1 MMESISGDEF
11 EISNEQ
17 ESTAQDE
24 KIFVAVRVRPLNGK
38 EIAKGDTSD
47 WECVNTTTIVFKNNP
62 SERSTYPSAYT
73 FDRVYGCDSST
84 KQVYEEGV
92 KGIALSVLNGINSS
106 IFAYGQTSSGK
117 TYTMSGI
124 TDYAIADIY
133 DYISRQIDR
142 EFTLKFSA
150 IEIYNE
156 CVRDL
161 LSHDGAQLRLLDDPE
176 KGIVVEKLTEANLR
190 DCNHLK
196 ELISVCEAERQI
208 GETKLNEMS
217 SRSHQIL
224 RLMVESSAC
233 EYEGSD
239 SGRTLAASVNFV
251 DLAGSERASQTLA
264 AGTRLKEGSH
274 INRSLLT
281 LGTVIRK
288 LSKGGY
294 SHIPYR
300 NSKLTRILQN
310 SLGGNARTAIVCTM
324 SPAHSHV
331 EQSRNTLLFASCAKD
346 VSTNAQVNLVI
357 SDKALVKQLQ
367 QELARLANE
376 LKTFPVSND
385 STSLIKQMKLKLEKM
400 EKEIEELT
408 QQRDL
413 AESRLD
419 HLIRVTGTD
428 PNSLPWMETS
438 DLYENRSKDGY
449 PASDVYEGDSLNKY
463 GLADMEN
470 SKKFLDD
477 NSPRHFSGQYYVP
490 DPSQEITISPGDSY
504 NDQSIEKTS
513 RIANNNIIKVSEDS
527 SNDNRNIDGTSSIGY
542 NSTSNSENS
551 HKEDQNIEKKL
562 CIGKSITIKETRVD
576 DSYESLKENTKDI
589 QIMVEQSPCSSDSE
603 ISDSEG
609 ICLTRSKSCNE
620 FTMNASYEKE
630 IIAES
635 TDNNGPETGNQDDY
649 IQTIPK
655 SKSEADVKTIDQQNS
670 GIPVMDLDEKE
681 LEQKINSSD
690 EVDVSD
696 ELSRFDPEL
705 VKKTVPKANEF
716 IEPEENWFMAFE
728 KQRREIIKL
737 WHECNTPLIH
747 RTYFFLLFKG
757 DKSDSVYMEV
767 ELRRLSFLK
776 NAPSRVT
783 SARALNRERI
793 MLSKKLLK
801 KFSSTQ
807 REILFRKWGIPL
819 DSRQRRVQLSRLVWT
834 KTNDIDHIKES
845 AEIVAKLVGMV
856 ELNQTPKELFG
867 LSFLPKTDHFKTSF
881 CRGTISFT

>member
-1 MMESISGDEF
+1 MESISGDEF
-11 EISNEQ
+11 EISDEQ
-17 ESTAQDE
+17 DSTAQE
-24 KIFVAVRVRPLNGK
+24 KIFVTVRVRPLNGK
-38 EIAKGDTSD
+38 EIAKGDASD
-47 WECVNTTTIVFKNNP
+47 WECINNTTIIFKNNP
-62 SERSTYPSAYT
+62 SERSTYPNAYT

-84 KQVYEEGV
+84 KEVYEEGV

-124 TDYAIADIY
+124 TEYAIADIY
-133 DYISRQIDR
+133 DYISRQNDR
-142 EFTLKFSA
+142 EFALKFSA

-176 KGIVVEKLTEANLR
+176 KGVVVEKLTEANLR

-196 ELISVCEAERQI
+196 ELISACEAERQT
-208 GETKLNEMS
+208 GETTLNEMS

-224 RLMVESSAC
+224 RLTVESSAC
-233 EYEGSD
+233 AYEGSD

-288 LSKGGY
+288 LSEGGK

-331 EQSRNTLLFASCAKD
+331 DQSRNTLLFASCAKD
-346 VSTNAQVNLVI
+346 VSTNAQVNVVI

-376 LKTFPVSND
+376 LKLPPGSND
-385 STSLIKQMKLKLEKM
+385 SAALIKEMELQIEKM
-400 EKEIEELT
+400 GKEIEELT
-408 QQRDL
+408 QQRDR

-419 HLIRVTGTD
+419 YLIRVTGTD
-428 PNSLPWMETS
+428 PNSLPWGETETS
-438 DLYENRSKDGY
+438 DIYEKSLINEY
-449 PASDVYEGDSLNKY
+449 PALETYEGDSMNKY
-463 GLADMEN
+463 GHADMEG
-470 SKKFLDD
+470 SKVDFLDE
-477 NSPRHFSGQYYVP
+477 NSPRHFSGQHYVP
-490 DPSQEITISPGDSY
+490 DPSKEITINPEDSY
-504 NDQSIEKTS
+504 KDQSIEKTLS
-513 RIANNNIIKVSEDS
+513 IDNNNNIAKVLEDS
-527 SNDNRNIDGTSSIGY
+527 SK
-542 NSTSNSENS
+542 E
-551 HKEDQNIEKKL
+551 EDQNIEE
-562 CIGKSITIKETRVD
+562 ISSINNIITADETGMD
-576 DSYESLKENTKDI
+576 DSYESPKEITQDVQTK
-589 QIMVEQSPCSSDSE
+589 VERSPCSSDSE

-609 ICLTRSKSCNE
+609 ICLTRSKSCYAL
-620 FTMNASYEKE
+620 TTNASSEKE
-630 IIAES
+630 VIAEN
-635 TDNNGPETGNQDDY
+635 TDDNGSETGKQDEH
-649 IQTIPK
+649 IQIIPR
-655 SKSEADVKTIDQQNS
+655 SKSEADVKTIDQQDS
-670 GIPVMDLDEKE
+670 STPVTSLDEKE
-681 LEQKINSSD
+681 IEQKIRSSD
-690 EVDVSD
+690 VSNEPD
-696 ELSRFDPEL
+696 KKTEPEANEPIDPEKDWSM
-705 VKKTVPKANEF
+705 V
-716 IEPEENWFMAFE
+716 FE

-737 WHECNTPLIH
+737 WNECNTPLIH

-757 DKSDSVYMEV
+757 DRSDSVYMEV

-776 NAPSRVT
+776 NTPSRAT
-783 SARALNRERI
+783 SARALSRERV
-793 MLSKKLLK
+793 MLSKKMLK

-807 REILFRKWGIPL
+807 RDVLFQKWGISL
-819 DSRQRRVQLSRLVWT
+819 DSKYRRFQLSQLVWT

-845 AEIVAKLVGMV
+845 AEIVAKLVGIV

-867 LSFLPKTDHFKTSF
+867 LSFLPKQDHSKSSF
-881 CRGTISFT
+881 YKSTISFT

>member
-1 MMESISGDEF
+1 MESISGDEF

-24 KIFVAVRVRPLNGK
+24 KIFVAVRVSPLNGK
-38 EIAKGDTSD
+38 EIAKGDTSN

-92 KGIALSVLNGINSS
+92 KGIALSVLNGINS
-106 IFAYGQTSSGK
+106 
-117 TYTMSGI
+117 
-124 TDYAIADIY
+124 
-133 DYISRQIDR
+133 
-142 EFTLKFSA
+142 
-150 IEIYNE
+150 
-156 CVRDL
+156 
-161 LSHDGAQLRLLDDPE
+161 
-176 KGIVVEKLTEANLR
+176 
-190 DCNHLK
+190 
-196 ELISVCEAERQI
+196 ERQI

-324 SPAHSHV
+324 SPTHSHV

-367 QELARLANE
+367 QELAKLANK

-428 PNSLPWMETS
+428 PNSLPSVGFTS
-438 DLYENRSKDGY
+438 KIRTENLYDLYEKRSKDGY
-449 PASDVYEGDSLNKY
+449 PASDIYEDDSSNKY

-470 SKKFLDD
+470 SKVDFLDD
-477 NSPRHFSGQYYVP
+477 NSPRHFLGQYYVP
-490 DPSQEITISPGDSY
+490 DPSQEITISPKENY

-527 SNDNRNIDGTSSIGY
+527 SKDDRNIDGTSSIGK
-542 NSTSNSENS
+542 NSTTNSENNLN
-551 HKEDQNIEKKL
+551 EEQNIEKKL
-562 CIGKSITIKETRVD
+562 CIGNSISIKETRVD

-609 ICLTRSKSCNE
+609 ICLTRSKSCND
-620 FTMNASYEKE
+620 FTTNALYQKE
-630 IIAES
+630 TVAES
-635 TDNNGPETGNQDDY
+635 TDNNGPETGKQDDY

-655 SKSEADVKTIDQQNS
+655 SKSEADVKTIDQENS
-670 GIPVMDLDEKE
+670 GIPAMNLDEKE
-681 LEQKINSSD
+681 LEHKINSSD

-696 ELSRFDPEL
+696 EFSSFDPEL
-705 VKKTVPKANEF
+705 VKKTEPKANEF
-716 IEPEENWFMAFE
+716 IEPEEDWFMAFE

-783 SARALNRERI
+783 SARALNRKRI

-819 DSRQRRVQLSRLVWT
+819 NSRQRRVQLSHLVWT

-881 CRGTISFT
+881 CKGTISFI

>member
-38 EIAKGDTSD
+38 EIAKGLIMGKLHSFSDTSD

-376 LKTFPVSND
+376 LKTFHVSND

-428 PNSLPWMETS
+428 PNSLPW
-438 DLYENRSKDGY
+438 
-449 PASDVYEGDSLNKY
+449 V
-463 GLADMEN
+463 
-470 SKKFLDD
+470 
-477 NSPRHFSGQYYVP
+477 